1 MFKYIFMFNFGQ
13 KNIEDLKSLSL
24 EVDTFFFFFFEKK
37 LILL

>member
-1 MFKYIFMFNFGQ
+1 MFNFGQ

-24 EVDTFFFFFFEKK
+24 EVDTFFFFGEKK